1 MVNPLTQA
9 ELARRLGISTPMVCR
24 LVARGMPLDE
34 DGARAWRKTHMQPFR
49 GKHDRIDRNP
59 GRRVPPAPR
68 VYSVEE
74 LVELAEGIADVM
86 MDDEGRPEVFAE
98 GLPHLRS
105 VLCRLPDSAAQQ
117 VRLPLRSR
125 WRRA

>member
-74 LVELAEGIADVM
+74 LVELAEG
-86 MDDEGRPEVFAE
+86 
-98 GLPHLRS
+98 LPHLRS

-117 VRLPLRSR
+117 VRLPLRC
-125 WRRA
+125 WDALTGWPAGEVPA